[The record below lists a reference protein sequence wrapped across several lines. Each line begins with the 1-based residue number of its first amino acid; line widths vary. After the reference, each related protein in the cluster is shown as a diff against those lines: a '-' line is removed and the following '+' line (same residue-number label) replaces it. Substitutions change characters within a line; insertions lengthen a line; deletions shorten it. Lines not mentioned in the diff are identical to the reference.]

1 MKDSTA
7 SADFVILGKCAEHLL
22 GATAQQMLHAQ
33 STEDQFMPYKIQDLR
48 NQTVFFI
55 VRCCPYPIRYNRRT
69 FNVFQTDPAPRLP

>member
-1 MKDSTA
+1 MKDATA

-22 GATAQQMLHAQ
+22 GATTQQLLHAQ
-33 STEDQFMPYKIQDLR
+33 STEDQFMPSKIQDLR